1 MKKKTLSSLSFH
13 FLKGHFGN
21 SVVVQWLGFSAFTV
35 EGPGSIPG
43 WGTDILQAV
52 WRGLKE
58 KTEVLFNT

>member
-1 MKKKTLSSLSFH
+1 M
-13 FLKGHFGN
+13 
-21 SVVVQWLGFSAFTV
+21 VQWLGFSAFTV